1 MRTACKS
8 IFRSV
13 FITQSVHRT
22 LPATH
27 WNKRVVRLLSQ
38 KVAYSCELLANLYF
52 VQCYTQS
59 VHLNLPATHW
69 NKRVVRLLSQTQI
82 SIFVRSACESIFRS
96 PHAFGDSLKPQSVCV
111 RSLPFIA
118 NTFENNSIRN
128 FTYCEPQRPGRSS
141 KAILK
146 ALLGSGVSNTRY
158 AVGIK
163 IDTVSVQTMIC
174 VNNTDISS
182 DTQPDI

>member
-1 MRTACKS
+1 MRTACES

-13 FITQSVHRT
+13 FITQSVHLT
-22 LPATH
+22 
-27 WNKRVVRLLSQ
+27 
-38 KVAYSCELLANLYF
+38 
-52 VQCYTQS
+52 
-59 VHLNLPATHW
+59 LPATHW

-82 SIFVRSACESIFRS
+82 SIFVRTACESIFRS
-96 PHAFGDSLKPQSVCV
+96 VSYTQSVHRTLSATPWNKWPQSVCV

-118 NTFENNSIRN
+118 NTFENNSIMN

-182 DTQPDI
+182 DTQPVVRSGR